1 VESGAAPGVGSG
13 AAPFFLNPSVQV
25 THAQLSV
32 VGPVRETNEDF
43 ISCWLP
49 NDDEHA
55 KTIGMAW
62 ILADGVGGENGGE
75 VASRLAV
82 TAAVQ
87 VFQNAK
93 PFTPIASVQRKMF
106 EAASKAVYETAAARP
121 GLGKMATTLTVVLM
135 RENTLHVA
143 HVGDSRVYL
152 VRHGQITRLTTDHS
166 AMSLPV
172 KFRLMHEHQAM
183 TNPMRSMLTRC
194 IGPEPFAKYDST
206 RQDLDKGDVVVQCSD
221 GLYGFVLDAEIGDVA
236 SHLAPAEACRHLIRL
251 AEKRNGDDN
260 ISVQI
265 IRVEGIDQFLSVR
278 GVTVHRETTSNTVS
292 NELEPGHILDER
304 FEIIELISRSGMACI
319 FKARDLENG
328 EVVALKVPLMQFE
341 SDVATFTRFQRE
353 EEIGRQLNH
362 PYILKVIPV
371 ERPKSRPYLVMEF
384 LEGRTLDK
392 LMEETKPLPEKE
404 AAKIVSRICE
414 ALEHMHQKGIVH
426 RDLKPQNIMVCN
438 DGSIRILDFGIAKA
452 ARMRRLTFAGFSPTM
467 GTPDYMAPEQVNG
480 RRGDQRTDI
489 YSLGAIL
496 YEMVTGKV
504 PFEGESPYV
513 VMNVRTTGDPVAPRK
528 LNEHLTPVME
538 EIILHALARNPDD
551 RYANAALM
559 KAELDDYEIV
569 PLIGRYRTLEPVKP
583 WKNKFKTV
591 PLIIAFVAAQVLLF
605 GLMLWYFTHH
615 GKH

>member
-1 VESGAAPGVGSG
+1 MELVRPPVWDRGPPPS
-13 AAPFFLNPSVQV
+13 FLKPAVQV

-43 ISCWLP
+43 ISFWLP
-49 NDDEHA
+49 NDAENA

-93 PFTPIASVQRKMF
+93 PFTPVASVQRKMF
-106 EAASKAVYETAAARP
+106 EAASRAVYDSAAARP
-121 GLGKMATTLTVVLM
+121 GLGKMATTLTVAIL
-135 RENTLHVA
+135 RENTLHVS

-152 VRHGQITRLTTDHS
+152 VHHGQISRLTDDHS

-183 TNPMRSMLTRC
+183 TNPMRSMLTRS
-194 IGPEPFAKYDST
+194 IGPEPFAKYDT
-206 RQDLDKGDVVVQCSD
+206 ARENLAKGDVVVQCSD
-221 GLYGFVLDAEIGDVA
+221 GLYGFVLDAEIADIA
-236 SHLAPAEACRHLIRL
+236 SHFPPAEACRRLISI

-265 IRVEGIDQFLSVR
+265 IQVEETDLFTSFR
-278 GVTVHRETTSNTVS
+278 GVSIHHDKTDNNVS
-292 NELEPGHILDER
+292 DELEPGSILDER

-328 EVVALKVPLMQFE
+328 ETVALKVPLMQFE

-392 LMEETKPLPEKE
+392 LMEETRPLPENE
-404 AAKIVSRICE
+404 AAKITSRICE
-414 ALEHMHQKGIVH
+414 ALEHMHLKGIVH

-513 VMNVRTTGDPVAPRK
+513 VMNIRTTGDPVAPRK

-538 EIILHALARNPDD
+538 EIVLHALARNPDD
-551 RYANAALM
+551 RYENAARM

-583 WKNKFKTV
+583 WKNKFKTM
-591 PLIIAFVAAQVLLF
+591 PLIVGFVVLQVILF